1 MRVPD
6 SSHTGT
12 AGQFWPS
19 KAASWSMCSPV
30 NEEDPGQAEPA
41 SSNHLSPVLQAA
53 GEQNSPGMT
62 VRGGW
67 PAGGRG
73 EHGQGAGS
81 RVEVSRLKNSP
92 NSFPLALHA
101 PNLPS

>member
-1 MRVPD
+1 
-6 SSHTGT
+6 
-12 AGQFWPS
+12 
-19 KAASWSMCSPV
+19 MCSPA

-41 SSNHLSPVLQAA
+41 SSKHLSPMLQAA

-67 PAGGRG
+67 PARGRG

-81 RVEVSRLKNSP
+81 RGRGQPAEEFPTFFSLGTPHPKSPILKKNIMCV
-92 NSFPLALHA
+92 
-101 PNLPS
+101 